1 MNAIEEFEVNG
12 LNVKIYPDENPVNPR
27 VDWDN
32 DDVMVCF
39 HRRYQLGDAKG
50 TKHDYSSKDFNGW
63 DELEDQICKDND
75 VLEILPIYMLDHSG
89 ITISTTDFND
99 RWDSGQVGFIFITK
113 EEARKSHMVKKL
125 SKKVK
130 EQVHKNLLCSIE
142 VYDQYISN
150 EIYGHVIE
158 DKDGNVIESSW
169 GYFGL
174 KDAIEE
180 AKSIAN
186 HSKAKVA

>member
-1 MNAIEEFEVNG
+1 MNTIEEFEENG
-12 LNVKIYPDENPVNPR
+12 LIVKIYPDESPVNPR

-39 HRRYQLGDAKG
+39 HRRYQIGDAKG
-50 TKHDYSSKDFNGW
+50 TKHNYSSSDFHSW
-63 DELEDQICKDND
+63 DKLEKQICKDND

-99 RWDSGQVGFIFITK
+99 RWDSGKIGFIYITK

-130 EQVHKNLLCSIE
+130 EQVHKNLLSSVE
-142 VYDQYISN
+142 VCDQYVSG
-150 EIYGHVIE
+150 ETYGYVIE
-158 DKDGNVIESSW
+158 DKAGNEIDSCW

-174 KDAIEE
+174 KSAIEE
-180 AKSIAN
+180 AKSIAK